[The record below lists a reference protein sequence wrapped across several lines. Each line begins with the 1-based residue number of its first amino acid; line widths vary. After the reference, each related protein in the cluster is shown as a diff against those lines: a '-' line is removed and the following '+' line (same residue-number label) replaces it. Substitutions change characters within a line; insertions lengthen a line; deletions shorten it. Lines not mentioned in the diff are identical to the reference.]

1 MAHFLSTSIPEL
13 MAMKASDLSEWHR
26 DAIAV
31 WNKLHPEPQK

>member
-1 MAHFLSTSIPEL
+1 MAHFLSTGIDVL

-31 WNKLHPEPQK
+31 WNKLHPKPQE